1 MALANSV
8 QLTYWGAA
16 AAISGVVLWV
26 LGDMLLP
33 FLIGIAIAYF
43 LDPAADMLER
53 WGLSRSLAV
62 LAITLASLV
71 ILLPVVLFITTTLI
85 GQLSALN
92 NFSFS
97 EEKIIEI
104 EAQLKSILPAAIGEN
119 LDLRAL
125 FQKISAFISERAT
138 QLLDGFAKQMFGALV
153 SSAASLINLA
163 VLFLVVPVV
172 AVYMLLDWDRM
183 IAHLKGLLPR
193 DHEGT
198 ICMLASEIDRTLAAF
213 IRGMGSVS
221 LILGSYY
228 ALGLWAIGL
237 DFGLAIG
244 AFAGLVTFIPYL
256 GAIIGGGLALG
267 FGVFEFWGDWS
278 KLWFV
283 AGIFISGQIIEG
295 NFLTP
300 KLVGTSIGL
309 HPVWLLFAL
318 SIFGGLFG
326 FVGLLIALP
335 VAASVGVLVRFF
347 TGEYQKSRLYKG
359 KSDLS

>member
-1 MALANSV
+1 MALANKV

-16 AAISGVVLWV
+16 AVISGVVFWV

-43 LDPAADMLER
+43 LDPAADILER

-71 ILLPVVLFITTTLI
+71 ILLPVLLFITTTLI

-92 NFSFS
+92 NLSFS

-104 EAQLKSILPAAIGEN
+104 EAQLKSILPAAIGES

-125 FQKISAFISERAT
+125 FHKVSAFISARAT
-138 QLLDGFAKQMFGALV
+138 QLLDGFAQQMFGALV

-193 DHEGT
+193 DHEAPFACWQVKSTDIGA
-198 ICMLASEIDRTLAAF
+198 LSR
-213 IRGMGSVS
+213 MGSVS

-283 AGIFISGQIIEG
+283 AGIFLSGQIIEG

-318 SIFGGLFG
+318 SVFGGLFG